1 MLYKIFEENQ
11 AIQISVRA
19 RQEMD
24 KVLEKNKNRKEIGIE
39 MLFATICTVLF
50 FSIYLGQYLF
60 SDVVTFAKNGD
71 QDKLCFAAFAKLC
84 QMFTGDFNLIGID
97 NGSAN
102 GASEF
107 FLRPNLPNLYIPL
120 YLFAWLSKIFPMRAM
135 YLMFYALHMLIA
147 LAFIQRV
154 AKKYFNLNRNAGF
167 VIVALF
173 SSALRIEVW
182 YISFYIIVA
191 LVPILLFFSL
201 ESIYNRSLKNQL
213 LCVLCVILSLT
224 SGYMTLSLAL
234 VAIDVLFVLI
244 FYNVK
249 EGKLNIKKS
258 IHFLIYPAIGGSICL
273 IYYLQVFEYI
283 KKVVQSPMNFAS
295 AVYYKMAL
303 SDILNI
309 ACNSLKADSTIEQLE
324 LIVLG
329 AISCLILAIGV
340 WDKVFDKMQRHEK
353 WICYTSFGLYTLVL
367 LWACESSL
375 PFSAWFFSLVPI
387 LGGMHIP
394 LRYLMIIMPF
404 VYISI
409 LLVSKYTDYSKYR
422 KVLKI
427 IGVIVAGMLGIY
439 LIQYKRIGV
448 QEDSITN
455 TVNSDMFIFE
465 VLLFIGF
472 LYQLL
477 RKGIKKFATMAV
489 WCIAV
494 FVPSVAG
501 LYQATETYLTKEE
514 IEQRSIIYDE
524 SAMDNID
531 NYIAMLDEK
540 EIYRFVAYD
549 SAEDVPVYL
558 LGNYEWY
565 GYSNYNICNYSGY
578 EMHLGVPL
586 EYRQR
591 MPWFNQIDWEYAVDT
606 RADFAMFD
614 LDTLRKNE
622 TLQKIIDTERGI
634 EYVGNGRYICALNK
648 YIPSVIAGEKYVYD
662 DRESL
667 DNGYFYSYN
676 LTDENIKE
684 FNTDGNSFYKMQISA
699 QESSVIMFLP
709 YANRNYV
716 YYVDGMKIQPEIYDT
731 HVIFR
736 VEAGEHIIEVKYE
749 NQIGKISVVII
760 WMSVVLLIISVLAI
774 AVIDLMRKHRS
785 YKKEHSC

>member
-1 MLYKIFEENQ
+1 
-11 AIQISVRA
+11 
-19 RQEMD
+19 
-24 KVLEKNKNRKEIGIE
+24 
-39 MLFATICTVLF
+39 
-50 FSIYLGQYLF
+50 
-60 SDVVTFAKNGD
+60 
-71 QDKLCFAAFAKLC
+71 
-84 QMFTGDFNLIGID
+84 
-97 NGSAN
+97 
-102 GASEF
+102 
-107 FLRPNLPNLYIPL
+107 
-120 YLFAWLSKIFPMRAM
+120 
-135 YLMFYALHMLIA
+135 
-147 LAFIQRV
+147 
-154 AKKYFNLNRNAGF
+154 
-167 VIVALF
+167 
-173 SSALRIEVW
+173 
-182 YISFYIIVA
+182 
-191 LVPILLFFSL
+191 
-201 ESIYNRSLKNQL
+201 
-213 LCVLCVILSLT
+213 
-224 SGYMTLSLAL
+224 
-234 VAIDVLFVLI
+234 
-244 FYNVK
+244 
-249 EGKLNIKKS
+249 
-258 IHFLIYPAIGGSICL
+258 
-273 IYYLQVFEYI
+273 
-283 KKVVQSPMNFAS
+283 
-295 AVYYKMAL
+295 
-303 SDILNI
+303 
-309 ACNSLKADSTIEQLE
+309 
-324 LIVLG
+324 
-329 AISCLILAIGV
+329 
-340 WDKVFDKMQRHEK
+340 MQRHEK

-614 LDTLRKNE
+614 LDSLRKNE

-684 FNTDGNSFYKMQISA
+684 FNTDLEFSKESFELNFLGKSYAKMITGLDTETVIEPDLGHNNKEENINSENIYISGDNIDA
-699 QESSVIMFLP
+699 L
-709 YANRNYV
+709 
-716 YYVDGMKIQPEIYDT
+716 K
-731 HVIFR
+731 HL
-736 VEAGEHIIEVKYE
+736 VKAYE
-749 NQIGKISVVII
+749 GKIKCIY
-760 WMSVVLLIISVLAI
+760 
-774 AVIDLMRKHRS
+774 IDPPYNTGNAFEHYDDDL
-785 YKKEHSC
+785 EHSI